1 MREGELRIVDGG
13 TAGKHATGISTSFV
27 ETEREIRYETRDKF
41 RFVNNPSPIRIVRS
55 SLLPRFLKIL
65 FSAVG
70 RENPGKLSEE
80 GEKDAGV
87 QIVIL
92 IVEPAGWK

>member
-41 RFVNNPSPIRIVRS
+41 RFVNNPFPIRIVRS
-55 SLLPRFLKIL
+55 SSLPHLKIL

-70 RENPGKLSEE
+70 RENRGKLSEE

>member
-55 SLLPRFLKIL
+55 SLPRFLKIL

-70 RENPGKLSEE
+70 RENRGKLSEE